1 MQFRYIDLQHLK
13 YVLLIRKKESDR
25 FLFNITCYIECI
37 YMMKNFDIY
46 VISSQYAKQNKTK
59 QKQTEIINLKKKLIE
74 LKVILYHGIK

>member
-1 MQFRYIDLQHLK
+1 
-13 YVLLIRKKESDR
+13 
-25 FLFNITCYIECI
+25 
-37 YMMKNFDIY
+37 MKNFDIY